1 MKTTFSYFSGMFE
14 NPATAKYYLKKQNQ
28 IFTMVPWKALS
39 CLVYAYDLKKTN
51 YFQLWF
57 LYKKKEVKRGRSR
70 REETGVNK

>member
-39 CLVYAYDLKKTN
+39 CLVNAYDLKKKLIIFNCGFFT
-51 YFQLWF
+51 
-57 LYKKKEVKRGRSR
+57 KKKKLKGVEA
-70 REETGVNK
+70 EEKKQK